1 MPSTADDYSSS
12 AIARS
17 RLSSSTI
24 RNLSENT
31 AARIT
36 TNVGAVN
43 NSAIGKA
50 ILTAIPVMTAVK
62 KGTVAKRNCDSEPI
76 SISTNLLTGGVAFP

>member
-36 TNVGAVN
+36 TNIGAVN

-50 ILTAIPVMTAVK
+50 ILTAIPAKTEAK
-62 KGTVAKRNCDSEPI
+62 NGTVAKRNRDLEPI

>member
-1 MPSTADDYSSS
+1 MSSTADDYSSS

-36 TNVGAVN
+36 TKVGAVN

-62 KGTVAKRNCDSEPI
+62 KGTVGKRNCESAAN
-76 SISTNLLTGGVAFP
+76 SISTNRLTVGLAFP